1 MTITSI
7 NTTKPPAPNTPP
19 TISLTD
25 FLPASSG
32 LTEFLL
38 RRANLGGLSVVEASF
53 DILSTTSRFDLYTV
67 GKHAIRKNDITW
79 QIMNLEKNCI
89 HSSSVLFITKFK
101 CYCTRAGG
109 LYFPASTPKI
119 HLFLHPYTNN
129 LIYRQG
135 LWERK
140 FVTL

>member
-53 DILSTTSRFDLYTV
+53 DILSTTSRFELNSRKTFNKTKQHTV
-67 GKHAIRKNDITW
+67 TNTAVI
-79 QIMNLEKNCI
+79 NLEKTVFI
-89 HSSSVLFITKFK
+89 AVQFYLLPSVSVSVHGQ
-101 CYCTRAGG
+101 R
-109 LYFPASTPKI
+109 
-119 HLFLHPYTNN
+119 
-129 LIYRQG
+129 R
-135 LWERK
+135 
-140 FVTL
+140 